1 VTSLVT
7 TLGAEQ
13 DLFQETKEHCHQLRL
28 RQPILTNSDLES
40 IRASS
45 TGKIRA
51 HTLSTVYEVAGGEK
65 ALRAALDRIRRE
77 AHEAVTRGAA
87 LLILSDRGV
96 DAKYAPVPALLACGG
111 VHHHLI
117 REGSRT
123 RCGLIIESGE
133 PREVHHF
140 ALLFGYG
147 AGAVNP
153 WLAFET
159 IAQMCQ
165 QAPLKGPKG
174 EVDYKTAEKNY
185 IKGLNKGILKVM
197 SKMGIST
204 LHSYRG
210 AQIFEAVG
218 LSAALVDKYFTRT
231 PTRIQGIGLPEIST
245 EVARQHHVAFPR
257 VEVAEVLDL
266 DVGGQY
272 QWRRRGEFHMVNP
285 EMVAK
290 L

>member
-1 VTSLVT
+1 
-7 TLGAEQ
+7 
-13 DLFQETKEHCHQLRL
+13 
-28 RQPILTNSDLES
+28 
-40 IRASS
+40 
-45 TGKIRA
+45 
-51 HTLSTVYEVAGGEK
+51 
-65 ALRAALDRIRRE
+65 
-77 AHEAVTRGAA
+77 
-87 LLILSDRGV
+87 
-96 DAKYAPVPALLACGG
+96 
-111 VHHHLI
+111 
-117 REGSRT
+117 
-123 RCGLIIESGE
+123 
-133 PREVHHF
+133 
-140 ALLFGYG
+140 
-147 AGAVNP
+147 
-153 WLAFET
+153 
-159 IAQMCQ
+159 M
-165 QAPLKGPKG
+165 KGPKG

-218 LSAALVDKYFTRT
+218 LNKAFVDEYFSRT
-231 PTRIQGIGLPEIST
+231 ATRIQGIGLPEIAT

-290 L
+290 LQHAVRTNNRDAYRKYADFVNNQQKNLATLRGLLEFRKPAQAIPLDQEIGRAHV